1 MIPIALLSVL
11 ALLLL
16 ASFLWST
23 RNREWEAQPAH
34 LEDPRPLDGNERIR
48 REQLVVRIFS
58 REDRDFIRR
67 TGSVPLQQLYRKER
81 QRLALGW
88 VRTTSRD
95 IAKIM
100 RVHRLRSRHSS
111 NLDAG
116 AETKLMFEYLWL
128 RLLCATLAL
137 WIRVFGPHALGD
149 FAAYANGLYQG
160 IGRAASVVPGVAPAE
175 TTLP

>member
-11 ALLLL
+11 ALLLI

-23 RNREWEAQPAH
+23 RNREWETQPEH
-34 LEDPRPLDGNERIR
+34 LEERRPLDENERIR

-58 REDRDFIRR
+58 REDRDFIWR
-67 TGSVPLQQLYRKER
+67 TGSVRLQQLYRKER

-88 VRTTSRD
+88 VHTTSRD

-100 RVHRLRSRHSS
+100 RVHRLRSRHSP

-116 AETKLMFEYLWL
+116 AEAKLMFEYLWL
-128 RLLCATLAL
+128 RLLCALLAQL
-137 WIRVFGPHALGD
+137 IRALGPHALGD

-160 IGRAASVVPGVAPAE
+160 IGRAASVTPGAIPAE
-175 TTLP
+175 TTTY